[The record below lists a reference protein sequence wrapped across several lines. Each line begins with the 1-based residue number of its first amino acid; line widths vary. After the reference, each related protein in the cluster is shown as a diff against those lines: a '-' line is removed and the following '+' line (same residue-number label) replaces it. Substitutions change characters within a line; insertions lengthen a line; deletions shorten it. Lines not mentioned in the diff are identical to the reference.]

1 MSSGFGMLLALGI
14 GVVAGLRTMTA
25 PALVVW
31 AAHLGWI
38 NLAGSRLSFM
48 DSVWAVALFS
58 FCALVEYVVDLV
70 PSTPSRTDIGPLSAR
85 IVSGLF
91 SGACLSVA
99 AGWPAGV
106 FALLSGFGAVIGAFG
121 GYEARV
127 RLVRTLRV
135 PDAVIAIPEDLVA
148 IGLGLLAVSRF

>member
-1 MSSGFGMLLALGI
+1 MSPGFGGLLALGI

-38 NLAGSRLSFM
+38 NLAGSRLSLM
-48 DSVWAVALFS
+48 GSVWAVALFS
-58 FCALVEYVVDLV
+58 FCALVEYVVDLM

-91 SGACLSVA
+91 SGACLTFARRGQA
-99 AGWPAGV
+99 AV
-106 FALLSGFGAVIGAFG
+106 FTLL
-121 GYEARV
+121 R
-127 RLVRTLRV
+127 
-135 PDAVIAIPEDLVA
+135 
-148 IGLGLLAVSRF
+148 